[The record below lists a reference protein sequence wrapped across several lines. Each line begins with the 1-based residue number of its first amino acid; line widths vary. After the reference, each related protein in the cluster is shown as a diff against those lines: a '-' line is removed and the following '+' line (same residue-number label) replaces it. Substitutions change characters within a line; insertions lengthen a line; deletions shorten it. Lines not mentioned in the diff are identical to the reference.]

1 MGAKLFPGQVPAC
14 YGGSGGKR
22 TIFTMPGHLLVTL
35 LLSVF
40 IALLGIGIIVPVMPV
55 FAASL
60 GAGGLALG
68 LIIAAF
74 SITRGI
80 FQPIVGSLSDRWGR
94 KGFLVCGLL
103 VYALVGLAIPEA
115 TSVINLIVIR
125 AFHGVGSAMIV
136 PVAMACV
143 SDMSPVGQEGRYMGL
158 LHIAIFTGIGSGP
171 LLGGFFTD
179 LWGMAAAFYAM
190 AGLSCLALLL
200 VLFQMPV
207 TERKDRGIRRMG
219 IIEALRS
226 MLTRRRTG
234 GILLARMATMIIM
247 VPTMAFL
254 PLLMHQWFQSS
265 GMEIGI
271 VIACRTLVSA
281 LLQTPFGRMADRRD
295 KTGLLQIGC
304 VVISAVMCLVSL
316 ADSFWW
322 LLVLFV
328 LLGMG
333 EAIIWPTLGA
343 LATEEGR
350 QYGQGTMMGVFSL
363 AMSVGVFCG
372 SLGAGFTMDLLGLRW
387 SFFII
392 GVLVLA
398 LTMTATGLIRGSSA
412 YGSGSN
418 DPAITR
424 TDKRSSD

>member
-1 MGAKLFPGQVPAC
+1 MQ
-14 YGGSGGKR
+14 
-22 TIFTMPGHLLVTL
+22 GHLLVIL
-35 LLSVF
+35 LMSVF

-55 FAASL
+55 FATSL

-80 FQPIVGSLSDRWGR
+80 FQPIVGNLSDRWGR
-94 KGFLVCGLL
+94 KRFLACGLL
-103 VYALVGLAIPEA
+103 VYALVGLVMPEA

-143 SDMSPVGQEGRYMGL
+143 SDMAPVGQEGRYMGL
-158 LHIAIFTGIGSGP
+158 LNIAIFTGIGSGP

-200 VLFQMPV
+200 VLFQLP
-207 TERKDRGIRRMG
+207 TPECKARGNRRMG
-219 IIEALRS
+219 IIEALVS
-226 MLTRRRTG
+226 MLSRRRTG
-234 GILLARMATMIIM
+234 GILLARMSTMIIM

-254 PLLMHQWFQSS
+254 PLLMHQWFSSS

-271 VIACRTLVSA
+271 VIACRTLVNA
-281 LLQTPFGRMADRRD
+281 MLQTPFGRMADRRS
-295 KTGLLQIGC
+295 KIGLLLIGC
-304 VVISAVMCLVSL
+304 LVISSVMCLVPL
-316 ADSFWW
+316 ASSFWW
-322 LLVLFV
+322 LLVLFIF
-328 LLGMG
+328 LGMG

-343 LATEEGR
+343 FATEEGR

-372 SLGAGFTMDLLGLRW
+372 SVGAGFTVDLLGLHW

-392 GVLVLA
+392 GILVLTLSMIA
-398 LTMTATGLIRGSSA
+398 ISLIRGTSA
-412 YGSGSN
+412 YTVPTIN
-418 DPAITR
+418 
-424 TDKRSSD
+424 

>member
-1 MGAKLFPGQVPAC
+1 MQ
-14 YGGSGGKR
+14 
-22 TIFTMPGHLLVTL
+22 GHLLVTL
-35 LLSVF
+35 LLSIF

-55 FAASL
+55 FATSL
-60 GAGGLALG
+60 GASGVALG

-103 VYALVGLAIPEA
+103 VYGLVGLAMPEA
-115 TSVINLIVIR
+115 TSVLNLIVIR

-136 PVAMACV
+136 PVAMAWV
-143 SDMSPVGQEGRYMGL
+143 SDMSPVGQEGRSMGL

-179 LWGMAAAFYAM
+179 LWGMASAFYAM
-190 AGLSCLALLL
+190 AGLSFLAMIL
-200 VLFQMPV
+200 VWLQLPAP
-207 TERKDRGIRRMG
+207 EPRDLGIRRMG
-219 IIEALRS
+219 IIEALRR
-226 MLTRRRTG
+226 MLTHRRTG
-234 GILLARMATMIIM
+234 GILLARMATMLIM

-254 PLLMHQWFQSS
+254 PLLMHQWFGSS

-271 VIACRTLVSA
+271 VIACRTLVNA
-281 LLQTPFGRMADRRD
+281 LLQMPFGRMADRRD
-295 KTGLLQIGC
+295 KTGMLLGGC
-304 VVISAVMCLVSL
+304 LLISAVMCLVPL

-372 SLGAGFTMDLLGLRW
+372 SLGAGFTMDLLGLGW

-392 GVLVLA
+392 GILVLVL
-398 LTMTATGLIRGSSA
+398 TMIATSLIRGSSA
-412 YGSGSN
+412 YAVPGA
-418 DPAITR
+418 D
-424 TDKRSSD
+424 

>member
-1 MGAKLFPGQVPAC
+1 MLQRIR
-14 YGGSGGKR
+14 GKR
-22 TIFTMPGHLLVTL
+22 TISAMQGHLLVIL
-35 LLSVF
+35 LLSIF

-80 FQPIVGSLSDRWGR
+80 FQPIVGNLSDRWGR
-94 KGFLVCGLL
+94 KMFLVCGLL
-103 VYALVGLAIPEA
+103 VYALVGLAMPEA
-115 TSVINLIVIR
+115 TSVLNLIVIR

-143 SDMSPVGQEGRYMGL
+143 SDLAPVGQEGRYMGL
-158 LHIAIFTGIGSGP
+158 LNIAIFTGIGSGP

-179 LWGMAAAFYAM
+179 LWGMASAFYAM
-190 AGLSCLALLL
+190 AGLSSLALLL
-200 VLFQMPV
+200 VIFQLPAP
-207 TERKDRGIRRMG
+207 ERRDLGIRRLG
-219 IIEALRS
+219 IMEALRS
-226 MLTRRRTG
+226 MLSRRRTG

-254 PLLMHQWFQSS
+254 PLLMHQWFGSS
-265 GMEIGI
+265 GMEIGL
-271 VIACRTLVSA
+271 VIACRTLVNA

-295 KTGLLQIGC
+295 KAVLLLTGCL
-304 VVISAVMCLVSL
+304 VISVVMCLVPL
-316 ADSFWW
+316 AGAFWQ
-322 LLVLFV
+322 LLALFV

-343 LATEEGR
+343 YATEEGR
-350 QYGQGTMMGVFSL
+350 RYGQGTMMGVFSL

-398 LTMTATGLIRGSSA
+398 LSLAAIGLIRGSA
-412 YGSGSN
+412 A
-418 DPAITR
+418 PAA
-424 TDKRSSD
+424 D

>member
-1 MGAKLFPGQVPAC
+1 MLFPGQYLLRNC
-14 YGGSGGKR
+14 STGKENFYMQGR
-22 TIFTMPGHLLVTL
+22 LLVSL

-55 FAASL
+55 FATSL

-74 SITRGI
+74 SISRGI

-94 KGFLVCGLL
+94 KVFLICGLL
-103 VYALVGLAIPEA
+103 VYALVGLVMPEA
-115 TSVINLIVIR
+115 RSVVNLIGIR

-136 PVAMACV
+136 PVAMAYV
-143 SDMSPVGQEGRYMGL
+143 SDMAPVGQEGRYMGL
-158 LHIAIFTGIGSGP
+158 LNIAIFTGIGSGP

-190 AGLSCLALLL
+190 AGLSGLALLL
-200 VLFQMPV
+200 VLFQLPV
-207 TERKDRGIRRMG
+207 LERRDPGRRRMG
-219 IIEALRS
+219 IIEALGS
-226 MLTRRRTG
+226 MLSQRRTG
-234 GILLARMATMIIM
+234 GILLARMSTMIIM

-254 PLLMHQWFQSS
+254 PLLMHRWFQSS

-271 VIACRTLVSA
+271 VIACRTLVNA

-295 KTGLLQIGC
+295 KTGLLLTGC
-304 VVISAVMCLVSL
+304 LIISAVMCLVPL
-316 ADSFWW
+316 AASFWW

-343 LATEEGR
+343 FATEEGR
-350 QYGQGTMMGVFSL
+350 RYGQGTMMGVFSL

-372 SLGAGFTMDLLGLRW
+372 SLGAGFTMDHLGMHW
-387 SFFII
+387 SFLII

-398 LTMTATGLIRGSSA
+398 LSMAAVGLIRGTTA
-412 YGSGSN
+412 YVVPVADQG
-418 DPAITR
+418 A
-424 TDKRSSD
+424 